1 MSVCM
6 CVFQFCIFNCIHAL
20 VLLCLCKCMRMYIWG
35 VHIHFHTEIHYFLLF
50 IYLFF
55 LCISFLV
62 IPFLKF
68 FYLKVSHNNCEIEWC
83 SENSSCFTKV
93 AASPSLLIP
102 NPNCFFG
109 QFLLR
114 RVCLIVEYATLTFD
128 PILDTFALYVNY
140 SSCNVI
146 CVLILV
152 H

>member
-1 MSVCM
+1 MYVCAYVYM
-6 CVFQFCIFNCIHAL
+6 GSTHTLSYRNTLFFIIH
-20 VLLCLCKCMRMYIWG
+20 
-35 VHIHFHTEIHYFLLF
+35 LF
-50 IYLFF
+50 IFFMYLFF
-55 LCISFLV
+55 GYSIFKV
-62 IPFLKF
+62 